1 MVCFTYDII
10 LINEYLFELIPY
22 DKYKTTFI
30 NELKMIEIKI
40 FMFNILYD

>member
-30 NELKMIEIKI
+30 KWVKNDWNK
-40 FMFNILYD
+40 NLYV